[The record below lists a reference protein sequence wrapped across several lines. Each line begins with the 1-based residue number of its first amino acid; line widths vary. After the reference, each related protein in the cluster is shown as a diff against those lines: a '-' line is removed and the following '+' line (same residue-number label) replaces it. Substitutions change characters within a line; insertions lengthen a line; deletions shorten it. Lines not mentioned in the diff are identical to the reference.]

1 MLDVVRMIA
10 PVEFVSCGLEIWI
23 WIEKRYLRELSK
35 ANKNRKRPGGVVT
48 SRGWGCCV
56 VLRGQRI
63 PKIINNVGKDIKDVY
78 RNEC

>member
-48 SRGWGCCV
+48 GMLISSSRRSWRRV
-56 VLRGQRI
+56 KQD
-63 PKIINNVGKDIKDVY
+63 PMVGKVV
-78 RNEC
+78 

>member
-48 SRGWGCCV
+48 
-56 VLRGQRI
+56 
-63 PKIINNVGKDIKDVY
+63 
-78 RNEC
+78 

>member
-48 SRGWGCCV
+48 GMLDLATVISSSRRSWRRV
-56 VLRGQRI
+56 
-63 PKIINNVGKDIKDVY
+63 K
-78 RNEC
+78 